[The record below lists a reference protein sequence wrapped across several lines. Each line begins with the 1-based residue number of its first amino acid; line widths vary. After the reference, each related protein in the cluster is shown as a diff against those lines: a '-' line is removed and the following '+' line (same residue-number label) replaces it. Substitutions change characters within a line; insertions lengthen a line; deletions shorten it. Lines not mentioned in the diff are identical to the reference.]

1 MVLIEILKTEKHK
14 KKNGNVFTI
23 QKSFFSEI
31 IFSWHFKLQIYIFGN
46 VQPVTRYL
54 SVHPGGGVY
63 NPSWSSGYLTDIT
76 IAGRRGRAIKAGQDV
91 SQMLC
96 AAICWFVCLCNS
108 NGRTERNN
116 RPKVFVQ
123 KPKIKRRNIN

>member
-1 MVLIEILKTEKHK
+1 MVLQLYKWNLVLIEILKTEKHK

-31 IFSWHFKLQIYIFGN
+31 IFWWHYKLQIYIFGN
-46 VQPVTRYL
+46 VQPATRYP

-76 IAGRRGRAIKAGQDV
+76 TMDYL
-91 SQMLC
+91 S
-96 AAICWFVCLCNS
+96 
-108 NGRTERNN
+108 
-116 RPKVFVQ
+116 
-123 KPKIKRRNIN
+123 